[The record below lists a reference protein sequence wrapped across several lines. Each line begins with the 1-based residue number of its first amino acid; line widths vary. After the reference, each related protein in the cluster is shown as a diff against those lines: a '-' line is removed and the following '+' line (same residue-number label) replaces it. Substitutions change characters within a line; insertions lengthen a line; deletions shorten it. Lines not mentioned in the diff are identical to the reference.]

1 MINMKAI
8 VSYTEA
14 SSWISKRFRFTP
26 TFKRIDDK
34 TLEISYRPGNFIPAV
49 SLICKIEALRKDIVC
64 LSYECSMPVSLLVA
78 GTVGHLQRRI
88 PDGIE
93 INPENKRVNI
103 YIERFDKSKKVLEHV
118 TLSDVTFSDNEFIL
132 SLSLL

>member
-1 MINMKAI
+1 MKVT
-8 VSYTEA
+8 VSYTET

-26 TFKRIDDK
+26 TFKRVDDK
-34 TLEISYRPGNFIPAV
+34 TLEVSYKPGNFIPAV
-49 SLICKIEALRKDIVC
+49 SLICKIKALRKDIVC
-64 LSYECSMPVSLLVA
+64 LSYECSMPVSLLIA

-93 INPENKRVNI
+93 IIPEDKRINV
-103 YIERFDKSKKVLEHV
+103 YIERFDKFKKVLEYV

-132 SLSLL
+132 SLSLF

>member
-1 MINMKAI
+1 MKVT
-8 VSYTEA
+8 VSYTET

-26 TFKRIDDK
+26 TFKRVDDK
-34 TLEISYRPGNFIPAV
+34 TLEVSYKPGNFIPAV

-64 LSYECSMPVSLLVA
+64 LSYECSMPVSLLIA

-93 INPENKRVNI
+93 IIPEDKRINV
-103 YIERFDKSKKVLEHV
+103 YIERFDKFKKVLEYV

-132 SLSLL
+132 SLSLF

>member
-1 MINMKAI
+1 MKAI
-8 VSYTEA
+8 VSYTET

-26 TFKRIDDK
+26 TFKRVDDK
-34 TLEISYRPGNFIPAV
+34 TLEVSYKPGNFIPAV

-64 LSYECSMPVSLLVA
+64 LSYECSMPVSLLIA

-93 INPENKRVNI
+93 IIPEDKRINV
-103 YIERFDKSKKVLEHV
+103 YIERFDKFKKVLEYV

-132 SLSLL
+132 SLSLF

>member
-1 MINMKAI
+1 MKVT
-8 VSYTEA
+8 VSYTET

-26 TFKRIDDK
+26 TFKRVDDK
-34 TLEISYRPGNFIPAV
+34 TLEVSYKPGNFIPAV
-49 SLICKIEALRKDIVC
+49 SLICKIEVLQKDIVC
-64 LSYECSMPVSLLVA
+64 LSYECSMPVSLLIA

-93 INPENKRVNI
+93 IISEDKRINV
-103 YIERFDKSKKVLEHV
+103 YIERFDKFKKVLEYV

-132 SLSLL
+132 SLSLF

>member
-1 MINMKAI
+1 MINMKVT
-8 VSYTEA
+8 VSYTET

-26 TFKRIDDK
+26 TFKRVDDK
-34 TLEISYRPGNFIPAV
+34 TLEVSYKPGNFIPAV

-64 LSYECSMPVSLLVA
+64 LSYECSMPVSLLIA

-93 INPENKRVNI
+93 IIPEDKRINV
-103 YIERFDKSKKVLEHV
+103 YIERFDKFKKVLEYV

-132 SLSLL
+132 SLSLF